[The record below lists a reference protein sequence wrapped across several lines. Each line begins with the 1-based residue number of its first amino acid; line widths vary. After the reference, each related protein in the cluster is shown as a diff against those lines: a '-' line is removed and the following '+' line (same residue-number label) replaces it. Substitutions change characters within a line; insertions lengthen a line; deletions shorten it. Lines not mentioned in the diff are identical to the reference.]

1 MTSTSRHPTHYASH
15 HKSPPV
21 IMPQKGQTYSY
32 PISRAMSPPS
42 DLSET
47 SSYGGS
53 RSSGGSYS
61 VSSGRSY
68 APSQHS
74 DYDSYSSHH
83 AGGVDV
89 VDMLSQRMNDAFDPI
104 TMDRALVSQAQT

>member
-1 MTSTSRHPTHYASH
+1 
-15 HKSPPV
+15 
-21 IMPQKGQTYSY
+21 MPQKGQTYSY
-32 PISRAMSPPS
+32 PVSRAMSPPS
-42 DLSET
+42 ELSET